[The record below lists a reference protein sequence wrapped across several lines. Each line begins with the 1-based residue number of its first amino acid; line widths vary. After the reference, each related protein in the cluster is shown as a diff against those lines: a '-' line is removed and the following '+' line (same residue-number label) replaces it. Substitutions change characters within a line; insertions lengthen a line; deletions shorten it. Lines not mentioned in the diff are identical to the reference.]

1 MAAKTTRKRSGRS
14 TGARRG
20 RPPGSGISD
29 LSRILFSPHVGGVLL
44 VLVAVFTLL
53 SLLTSARGNL
63 VGAWITWLRGLF
75 GMGVWLVPVV
85 TGMLGVWLVV
95 RAIEQ
100 MSNLPW
106 QKPIGLILLFLVFLT
121 GATLLLPME
130 VRSALAGKGDAGGRT
145 GLVLANGLQSTLSI
159 WGAWAAITAVGIT
172 GFVLLTDRW
181 LVNSW
186 AAFNEWLILRE
197 EERKAL
203 GAVRPA
209 VPLASGIIPFWKKL
223 FPPKDELFIP
233 TQPEHHDPANLVRP
247 EAPTGA
253 LLTRTPAPSAPAAPA
268 TALRALTPANPDAE
282 LINPRVVGGMPEWRL
297 PAISSILQDWERT
310 TDDDNHIR
318 QQGRLIQETLA
329 LFGVPADFEGA
340 YKGPSVT
347 QYLIKPGYLERK
359 VNNEPQKVK
368 IKVAKIASLSN
379 DLALALAAPNVRIE
393 APIPGTSYVGVEVPN
408 QTSNV
413 VGLKELMES
422 DAFSEMKGKL
432 RIALGEDVK
441 GQAVCADMT
450 RMPHL
455 LIAGATGSGKSVCI
469 NSIISGLLLT
479 HTPDSLRMLMVDPK
493 MVELSVYNGVPHLL
507 SPVVTEVD
515 KAAQVL
521 YWAVKE
527 MERRYLLC
535 SKENA
540 RDLVRYNAIL
550 QKKGEKALPYIVVV
564 VDEMAD
570 LMMAAPEEVE
580 KHICRLAQ
588 MARAVG
594 IHLIIATQRPSV
606 DVITGLIKANF
617 PARIAFAV
625 TSQVDSRVIL
635 DVPGA
640 ERLLGKGDML
650 FMAPDAS
657 KLERVQGTYL
667 SDEEISKLVRYW
679 KGFRTLDGGVADG
692 VTGATISSQA
702 PSAPLAP
709 EMGNAMPP
717 LPTTGPSILGSSMG
731 DLSQP
736 PLFEQVEAMKQ
747 VDGRDELFEEA
758 VKIVRELGKGSI
770 SLLQRRLRIGYSR
783 AARLVDQLE
792 EAGVLGPDLGASRG
806 REYVPGSSGH
816 APPRSPATPAV
827 PAPPRQAERPYSPPA
842 PPATDPFDDD
852 LPPPPATGG
861 KPRIIGGESDDGS
874 TTRIWF

>member
-1 MAAKTTRKRSGRS
+1 
-14 TGARRG
+14 
-20 RPPGSGISD
+20 
-29 LSRILFSPHVGGVLL
+29 
-44 VLVAVFTLL
+44 
-53 SLLTSARGNL
+53 
-63 VGAWITWLRGLF
+63 
-75 GMGVWLVPVV
+75 
-85 TGMLGVWLVV
+85 
-95 RAIEQ
+95 
-100 MSNLPW
+100 
-106 QKPIGLILLFLVFLT
+106 
-121 GATLLLPME
+121 
-130 VRSALAGKGDAGGRT
+130 
-145 GLVLANGLQSTLSI
+145 
-159 WGAWAAITAVGIT
+159 
-172 GFVLLTDRW
+172 
-181 LVNSW
+181 
-186 AAFNEWLILRE
+186 
-197 EERKAL
+197 
-203 GAVRPA
+203 
-209 VPLASGIIPFWKKL
+209 
-223 FPPKDELFIP
+223 
-233 TQPEHHDPANLVRP
+233 
-247 EAPTGA
+247 
-253 LLTRTPAPSAPAAPA
+253 
-268 TALRALTPANPDAE
+268 
-282 LINPRVVGGMPEWRL
+282 
-297 PAISSILQDWERT
+297 
-310 TDDDNHIR
+310 
-318 QQGRLIQETLA
+318 
-329 LFGVPADFEGA
+329 
-340 YKGPSVT
+340 
-347 QYLIKPGYLERK
+347 
-359 VNNEPQKVK
+359 
-368 IKVAKIASLSN
+368 
-379 DLALALAAPNVRIE
+379 
-393 APIPGTSYVGVEVPN
+393 
-408 QTSNV
+408 
-413 VGLKELMES
+413 
-422 DAFSEMKGKL
+422 
-432 RIALGEDVK
+432 
-441 GQAVCADMT
+441 
-450 RMPHL
+450 MPHL

-550 QKKGEKALPYIVVV
+550 QKKGEKPLPYIVVV

-625 TSQVDSRVIL
+625 TSQIDSRVIL

-667 SDEEISKLVRYW
+667 SDDEISKLVRYW
-679 KGFRTLDGGVADG
+679 KGFRTLDGGVAEG
-692 VTGATISSQA
+692 GASAATNSQA
-702 PSAPLAP
+702 PVAPLAQ

-717 LPTTGPSILGSSMG
+717 LPATGPSLLGSPMG
-731 DLSQP
+731 ELAQP

-806 REYVPGSSGH
+806 REYVPGNSGH
-816 APPRSPATPAV
+816 APPRSPATP
-827 PAPPRQAERPYSPPA
+827 PPPA
-842 PPATDPFDDD
+842 PLPPAPATDPFDDD

-861 KPRIIGGESDDGS
+861 KPRIIGGDSDDAS